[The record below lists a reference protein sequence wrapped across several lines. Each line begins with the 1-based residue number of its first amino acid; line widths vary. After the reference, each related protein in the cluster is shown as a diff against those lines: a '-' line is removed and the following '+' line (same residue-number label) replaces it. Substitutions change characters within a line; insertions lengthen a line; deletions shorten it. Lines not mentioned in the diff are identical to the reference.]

1 MGFAQG
7 HTLSKWQSQASNLG
21 PVAPAFVLS
30 PLYSSES
37 LGRAVPWSTDRW
49 TTGMRGSVIKSAP
62 QTSNPHPPPPNP
74 AAAPSLEPSQILLHG
89 QTDAHTSP
97 QHFILPLLVQNVL
110 VMTVRVSP
118 PPDHWLLESRT
129 WVSAGARLLEHLAK
143 HLVYGRYSTKVWMVE
158 QKDRVVNPFES
169 PMSFCNGKY

>member
-118 PPDHWLLESRT
+118 HWIIGSLRAEPGSQLVLDCSSIWQST
-129 WVSAGARLLEHLAK
+129 WCMGGTQPRCGWLSKRIV
-143 HLVYGRYSTKVWMVE
+143 
-158 QKDRVVNPFES
+158 
-169 PMSFCNGKY
+169 